1 MEEKGVVT
9 DVTEDTMTV
18 EFKRSSMCEKCGA
31 CERAQE
37 QMRIELRRQRG
48 ENVGDEVQVQLP
60 EGTLLR
66 AALLAYGL
74 PLLLLLAGLFL
85 GKQLPVWLDLP
96 GNSDW
101 YAMGLGLLFAAGS
114 YALIRWTEPKRKKRG
129 SYAPQVV
136 QVERLCMKE
145 REGKQDGK

>member
-31 CERAQE
+31 CERAQ
-37 QMRIELRRQRG
+37 
-48 ENVGDEVQVQLP
+48 VQVQLP